1 MTTAHFTP
9 PNPET
14 DVVLT
19 CARVELPEA
28 NSHQLR
34 ALLELPLDWGGV
46 VALAARHGLLPLLA
60 LHLLGL
66 APDATPP
73 AVRERLRSH
82 RQAVALHN
90 LGLAGELVRLLRL
103 LDERGIPA
111 LPFKGPALAQFA
123 YGNVALR
130 EFGDLDV
137 LLRPDDVPRARSL
150 LAGEGYRPQYALT
163 AAQEAAYLRY
173 LGQLPLEKSPRSVV
187 ELHASLAPRAF
198 AFDLDLARMWP
209 RRRVVT
215 VSGQPIA
222 APGAEDLLLILCMH
236 GAKHL
241 WKNVGW
247 ICDVAELLR
256 VQPQMDWDA
265 VRPEARRLRCERLLR
280 LGVYLAEG
288 VLGAPLPPDVSRA
301 ARGDAAV
308 RTLAGRVVPHLFGD
322 VEWAPGGLESVA
334 FHLRLRERTRDAVR
348 FCLSLLVTPTLADW
362 QAVSLPPPLAFLY
375 HGVRPVRLLGKYLRL
390 TGSTDT

>member
-1 MTTAHFTP
+1 MATAHFTP

-14 DVVLT
+14 GLLLT

-28 NSHQLR
+28 NSRHLR
-34 ALLELPLDWGGV
+34 ALLELPLDWDRV
-46 VALAARHGLLPLLA
+46 VGLAARHGLLPLLA
-60 LHLLGL
+60 LHLLAL
-66 APDATPP
+66 APGAVPP

-103 LDERGIPA
+103 LDERGVPA

-123 YGNVALR
+123 YGNVGLR

-137 LLRPDDVPRARSL
+137 LLRPGDVPRARSL
-150 LAGEGYRPQYALT
+150 LAAEGYRPQYALT
-163 AAQEAAYLRY
+163 PAQEAAYLRY
-173 LGQLPLEKSPRSVV
+173 LGQLPLEKPPRTVV

-209 RRRVVT
+209 RRGVVAL
-215 VSGQPIA
+215 SGQPVA

-241 WKNVGW
+241 WKNLGW

-256 VQPQMDWDA
+256 VRPHVDWDA
-265 VRPEARRLRCERLLR
+265 VRREARRLGCGCLLR
-280 LGVYLAEG
+280 LGAYLAEG
-288 VLGAPLPPDVSRA
+288 VLDAPLPPDVSWEA
-301 ARGDAAV
+301 GGDAAV
-308 RTLAGRVVPHLFGD
+308 RALARRVVPHLFGD
-322 VEWAPGGLESVA
+322 VEWTPGGLESVA
-334 FHLRLRERTRDAVR
+334 FHLRLRERPRDAVR
-348 FCLSLLVTPTLADW
+348 YCLSLLVTPTLADW